1 MTKKKVEPTFGSI
14 FRAVEEKA
22 KKTSFLHRKLLLN
35 KKRNHYDI
43 ITLMPYTTKFD

>member
-22 KKTSFLHRKLLLN
+22 SKVSFLQMIDQIRKENL
-35 KKRNHYDI
+35 I
-43 ITLMPYTTKFD
+43 LMYIKMIDL